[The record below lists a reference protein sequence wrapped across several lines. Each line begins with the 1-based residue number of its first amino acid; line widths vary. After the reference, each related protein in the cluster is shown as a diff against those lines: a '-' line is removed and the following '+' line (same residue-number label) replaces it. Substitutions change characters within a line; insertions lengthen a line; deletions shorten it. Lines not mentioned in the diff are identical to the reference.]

1 MSMIENADLNTILRN
16 LTDFLDI
23 PESYLEQARQR
34 YQAFGNWLE
43 RDASVVSQFEPEIF
57 PQGSFSLGTVTKPIS
72 NQDDYDIDLV
82 CKLEL
87 SKKEITQ
94 KKLKEL
100 VGLELENYV
109 EAYNMQNR
117 PEEKRRSWR
126 LNYAEGAQFHLDVL
140 PSVPDI
146 FVQTGSEIAITDN
159 QRANYHYIC
168 DDWVCCDPVGYA
180 EWFKKR
186 MEVQFNIRR
195 KELAEVLKANV
206 DDVPVYKVK
215 TPLQRV
221 VQILKRHRDVTYEG
235 DSEDKPVSIL
245 ITTLA
250 AQAYENE
257 GDLVEALVNV
267 VTNMADYIEDRNGVL
282 WVANPV
288 NHSENFADK
297 WQEYPQRQ
305 DIFLQWLNRVEIDV
319 LEAVNAL
326 DFQTTT
332 KSLKRQF
339 GEFAIN
345 EAMKPVDL
353 PTAKLAILKE
363 NTTIPTSFEVPH
375 RQKPSWYMQLNGH
388 SRVSI
393 NARVIKNGFRPKIH
407 YNNGVKLPKHAS
419 LQFFANTDVAKPYDV
434 YWQVVNTGEEAQN
447 VDALRGGFYETSLI
461 KKGKKMRQESTLYKG
476 THWVECFIV
485 KQGACVAR
493 SGEFVVNIV

>member
-1 MSMIENADLNTILRN
+1 MTKNADLNTILQN

-23 PESYLEQARQR
+23 PESYFEQARQR

-72 NQDDYDIDLV
+72 NEDDYDIDLV

-100 VGLELENYV
+100 VGLELENYA
-109 EAYNMQNR
+109 EAHNMQNR

-140 PSVPDI
+140 PSIPDI

-159 QRANYHYIC
+159 QQANYHYIC
-168 DDWVCCDPVGYA
+168 DDWMCCDPVGYA
-180 EWFKKR
+180 EWFKER

-221 VQILKRHRDVTYEG
+221 VQILKRHRDVTYES
-235 DSEDKPVSIL
+235 DPEDKPVSIL

-257 GDLVEALVNV
+257 GGLVEALVNV
-267 VTNMADYIEDRNGVL
+267 VTRMADHIEDRDGIL

-288 NHSENFADK
+288 SPSENFADK

-305 DIFLQWLNRVEIDV
+305 DIFLQWLNLVEIDV

-326 DFQTTT
+326 DFQTTK
-332 KSLKRQF
+332 KSLQRQF

-345 EAMKPVDL
+345 EAMKL
-353 PTAKLAILKE
+353 AYIPTAKITTLKE
-363 NTTIPTSFEVPH
+363 STTIPISFDVAH
-375 RQKPSWYMQLNGH
+375 RQKPSWYMQLNSY
-388 SRVSI
+388 SRVRI
-393 NARVIKNGFRPKIH
+393 NARVIKNGYRPKN
-407 YNNGVKLPKHAS
+407 YFNNGDKLPKNTS
-419 LQFFANTDVAKPYDV
+419 LHFIANTNVPKPYDV

-447 VDALRGGFYETSLI
+447 VDALRGGFYETSQI
-461 KKGKKMRQESTLYKG
+461 KKGKKIRQESTLYKG

-485 KQGACVAR
+485 KQGVCVAR
-493 SGEFVVNIV
+493 SGELVVNIV